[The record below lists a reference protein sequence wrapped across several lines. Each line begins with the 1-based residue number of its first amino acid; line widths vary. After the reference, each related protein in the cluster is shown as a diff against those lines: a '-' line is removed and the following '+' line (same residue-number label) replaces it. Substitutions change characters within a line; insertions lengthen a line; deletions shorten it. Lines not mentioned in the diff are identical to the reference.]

1 MSDKRVSK
9 EEDEKKIDFMSNT
22 SLQLAVKRAKRKQI
36 FKYIGITVTTTI
48 VILYILING
57 SQYILNQRIEDDNK
71 KSLLDPI
78 YGANLSSG
86 GGSYHYD
93 LFSVTVD
100 ERTFKTVVGR
110 SILWDTKMK
119 KIPLFGRIE
128 TLSQGSGMVYTTSLN
143 QEANRHIRYNDFNNE
158 RRIDFYYP
166 GLRYDFLPHELNIA
180 TSLDKNK
187 LIEVAISFDKPMT
200 LDEISKQLGNKNV
213 NWLWVDT
220 STKEQMRRMEKELD
234 SDSVKTKGGGGAF
247 GFDIHPQAPY
257 SSQYEEFFMRTLKEL
272 KKMGVRKG
280 IVNEAL
286 KGIEENTRSTEGK
299 IRYNGAVVT
308 GTAEELKRFQ
318 DLDFIRASV
327 LGATIDK
334 Y

>member
-1 MSDKRVSK
+1 MSDKRLSK
-9 EEDEKKIDFMSNT
+9 EEDEKEIDFMSNP
-22 SLQLAVKRAKRKQI
+22 SLQLAVKKSKRKQT
-36 FKYIGITVTTTI
+36 FKYIGITVFTTT
-48 VILYILING
+48 VLLYVLISG
-57 SQYILNQRIEDDNK
+57 SQYILNQRIEDNSQ

-86 GGSYHYD
+86 GGSYNYD

-100 ERTFKTVVGR
+100 ERTFKRVGDR
-110 SILWDTKMK
+110 SILWDTEMK

-128 TLSQGSGMVYTTSLN
+128 TLRQGSGMVSFTSLDK
-143 QEANRHIRYNDFNNE
+143 EAHRHIRYNNFNNE
-158 RRIDFYYP
+158 RKIDFYYP
-166 GLRYDFLPHELNIA
+166 GLRYDYLPHELDIA
-180 TSLDKNK
+180 TDLDENK

-200 LDEISKQLGNKNV
+200 LTEVSKQLGPKNV

-220 STKEQMRRMEKELD
+220 STKAQMSRMEDELD
-234 SDSVKTKGGGGAF
+234 SDDVKIKGGGGAF
-247 GFDIHPQAPY
+247 GFDINPQGSY
-257 SSQYEEFFMRTLKEL
+257 SSQYEEFFMRSLKEL
-272 KKMGVRKG
+272 KKIGVRKSL
-280 IVNEAL
+280 VNEAL

-299 IRYNGAVVT
+299 IQYNGAVVT

-318 DLDFIRASV
+318 DLAFIRASV

>member
-9 EEDEKKIDFMSNT
+9 EGDEKEIDFMSNP
-22 SLQLAVKRAKRKQI
+22 SLQLAVKKSKRKQTL
-36 FKYIGITVTTTI
+36 KYIGITVFTTI
-48 VILYILING
+48 VLLYVLISG
-57 SQYILNQRIEDDNK
+57 SQYILNQRIEDDNQ

-86 GGSYHYD
+86 GGSYNYD

-100 ERTFKTVVGR
+100 ERTFKTVGDR
-110 SILWDTKMK
+110 SILWDTKIK
-119 KIPLFGRIE
+119 KIPLFGRVE
-128 TLSQGSGMVYTTSLN
+128 TLSQGSGMIYTTSLDK
-143 QEANRHIRYNDFNNE
+143 EAHRHIRYNDFNNE

-166 GLRYDFLPHELNIA
+166 NLRYDYLPHELDIA
-180 TSLDKNK
+180 IDLDKNK

-200 LDEISKQLGNKNV
+200 LAEISKQLGYKNV

-220 STKEQMRRMEKELD
+220 STKAQMSRMEDELD
-234 SDSVKTKGGGGAF
+234 NDSVKTKGGGGAF
-247 GFDIHPQAPY
+247 GFDINPQEPY
-257 SSQYEEFFMRTLKEL
+257 SSQHEEFFMGTLKEL
-272 KKMGVRKG
+272 QKRGVHKSR
-280 IVNEAL
+280 VNEAL
-286 KGIEENTRSTEGK
+286 KGVEENTRSTEGK

-318 DLDFIRASV
+318 DLAFIRASV

>member
-9 EEDEKKIDFMSNT
+9 EEDEKEIDFMSNP
-22 SLQLAVKRAKRKQI
+22 SLQLAVKRSKRKQT
-36 FKYIGITVTTTI
+36 FKYIGITVFTTI
-48 VILYILING
+48 VLLYVLISG
-57 SQYILNQRIEDDNK
+57 SQYILNQRIQDNSQ

-86 GGSYHYD
+86 GGSYNYD

-100 ERTFKTVVGR
+100 ERTYKKVGDR
-110 SILWDTKMK
+110 SILWDTEMK

-128 TLSQGSGMVYTTSLN
+128 TLRQGSGMVSFTSLDK
-143 QEANRHIRYNDFNNE
+143 EAHRHIRYNNLNNE
-158 RRIDFYYP
+158 RKIDFYYP
-166 GLRYDFLPHELNIA
+166 GLSYDYLPHELDIA
-180 TSLDKNK
+180 ADLDENK

-200 LDEISKQLGNKNV
+200 LTDVSKQLGNENV
-213 NWLWVDT
+213 DWLWVDT
-220 STKEQMRRMEKELD
+220 STKAQMSRMEKELD
-234 SDSVKTKGGGGAF
+234 SDHVKTKGGGGAF
-247 GFDIHPQAPY
+247 GFDINPKGSY

-272 KKMGVRKG
+272 KKIGFRKSL
-280 IVNEAL
+280 VNEVL

-299 IRYNGAVVT
+299 IQYNGAVVT

-318 DLDFIRASV
+318 DLTFIRASV

>member
-9 EEDEKKIDFMSNT
+9 EEGEKEIDFMSNP

-36 FKYIGITVTTTI
+36 FKYISITVFTTI
-48 VILYILING
+48 VLLYVLISG
-57 SQYILNQRIEDDNK
+57 SQYILNQRIEDDNQN
-71 KSLLDPI
+71 SLLDPI

-86 GGSYHYD
+86 GSSYNYD

-100 ERTFKTVVGR
+100 ERTFKTVGNR
-110 SILWDTKMK
+110 TILWDTEMK

-128 TLSQGSGMVYTTSLN
+128 TLSKGSGTSYTTSLDK
-143 QEANRHIRYNDFNNE
+143 EAHRHIRYNDFNNE

-166 GLRYDFLPHELNIA
+166 GLRYDYLPHELDIA
-180 TSLDKNK
+180 TGLDKNK

-200 LDEISKQLGNKNV
+200 LAEISKQLGYKNV
-213 NWLWVDT
+213 NWLWIDT
-220 STKEQMRRMEKELD
+220 STKAQMRRMEKELD
-234 SDSVKTKGGGGAF
+234 YDHVKTKGGGGAF
-247 GFDIHPQAPY
+247 GFNINPQEPY
-257 SSQYEEFFMRTLKEL
+257 STQYEEFFMRTLKEL
-272 KKMGVRKG
+272 KKTGVHKSL
-280 IVNEAL
+280 VNEAL
-286 KGIEENTRSTEGK
+286 KGIEENTRSTGGQ

-318 DLDFIRASV
+318 GLVFIRASV